1 MVTLYQSDL
10 SLNFSDSLCAL
21 HVVLVPHITLPV
33 CLWLVVCVVVWVCG
47 CVWVWVGEC
56 GWGGCIDVWVGVW
69 G

>member
-10 SLNFSDSLCAL
+10 SLNFSGSPCAL
-21 HVVLVPHITLPV
+21 DVVLVPHITLPV
-33 CLWLVVCVVVWVCG
+33 WVWVCVVG
-47 CVWVWVGEC
+47 CVCVGGWVGEC